1 VKRLRLVAMSAGLP
15 LVFIAAVWWAMRPER
30 PEYVF
35 AAPTVVTVTDK
46 GGPAVLY
53 APDTIYPANALRDRV
68 EGTVKLHVT
77 IDSSGRV
84 AKAEAVSGPATLV
97 QAAIDSAMQ
106 SQYGAEAAEAD
117 VLFPFS
123 LAHPG
128 PRTFTPPEPLDR
140 VGPTYSGKVRG
151 TVRVVAMV
159 NPEGQVDFVQ
169 PVSGPKP
176 LIAPAVQ
183 AVQQWRFRP
192 TLRDG
197 VAGHGTTVVDVPF
210 Q

>member
-1 VKRLRLVAMSAGLP
+1 VRRLRLVATSAGLP

-46 GGPAVLY
+46 GGPALLY
-53 APDTIYPANALRDRV
+53 APDAIYPAKALRDRV

-77 IDSSGRV
+77 IDSNGRV
-84 AKAEAVSGPATLV
+84 VKAEAVSGPVALV
-97 QAAIDSAMQ
+97 QAAKDVAMQ
-106 SQYGAEAAEAD
+106 SQYLAEATEAEL
-117 VLFPFS
+117 VFPFS

-128 PRTFTPPEPLDR
+128 PRTFTPPEPLER
-140 VGPTYSGKVRG
+140 VAPVYSGKVRG
-151 TVRVVAMV
+151 TVRVAAMV
-159 NPEGQVDFVQ
+159 NPEGHVDFVQ
-169 PVSGPKP
+169 PVSGAKA
-176 LIAPAVQ
+176 LVAPAVQ

-197 VAGHGTTVVDVPF
+197 VAGYGTAVLDVPF
-210 Q
+210 

>member
-1 VKRLRLVAMSAGLP
+1 VRRLRLVAMSAGLP

-46 GGPAVLY
+46 GGPALLY
-53 APDTIYPANALRDRV
+53 APDTIYPAQALRDRV
-68 EGTVKLHVT
+68 EGTAKLHVT

-84 AKAEAVSGPATLV
+84 VKTEAVSGPAALI

-106 SQYGAEAAEAD
+106 SQYVAEATETD

-128 PRTFTPPEPLDR
+128 PGTFTAPEPLER
-140 VGPTYSGKVRG
+140 VAPAYSGKVRG
-151 TVRVVAMV
+151 TVRVAAMV
-159 NPEGQVDFVQ
+159 NPEGGVDFVQ
-169 PVSGPKP
+169 PVSGPKA
-176 LIAPAVQ
+176 LIASAAQ

-192 TLRDG
+192 ALRDG
-197 VAGHGTTVVDVPF
+197 VAGYGTAVLDVPF